1 MKRQTKVIWGI
12 GLLTILAMVG
22 GAMGAEKEFPNK
34 PLELILPFVA
44 GGSSDVMC
52 RTMVAQAA
60 PFFHN
65 QPVVVI
71 NKAGAGTVAASKYVL
86 DGRNDGYTLYN
97 TSTSSMMV
105 APFVHKTNFSWR
117 DFIGLAQVIFEGDAL
132 FVRTEVPYNTME
144 KFIEYARQN
153 PGKIKYATSGA
164 GGGSHLAMEGLAA
177 NKGMVIKHIP
187 TKGNAETV
195 AAILGGHVA
204 VAAGNPV
211 AFRPYEVAGKLK
223 CLAQFGHKRDM
234 NFVPD
239 IPTFTEQGI
248 DVVVDLW
255 RWIVVPK
262 GVPPER
268 VKILTEGFKNI
279 LHDKTILGSME
290 KIGCYVSYLP
300 PDEYEPTMK
309 KSEEVISRL
318 VRIAGLDRK

>member
-1 MKRQTKVIWGI
+1 MKRRGEIIWGI
-12 GLLTILAMVG
+12 GLMILLTMA
-22 GAMGAEKEFPNK
+22 GAAAGAEKEFPNK
-34 PLELILPFVA
+34 ALELVVPFVA
-44 GGSSDVMC
+44 GGSSDLMC
-52 RTMVAQAA
+52 RTMVVHAA
-60 PFFHN
+60 PFLHN

-105 APFVHKTNFSWR
+105 APFVHRTSFSWR

-132 FVRTEVPYNTME
+132 FVRTDVPYNTME

-164 GGGSHLAMEGLAA
+164 GGGSHLAMEGFAA
-177 NKGMVIKHIP
+177 SKGIVIKHIP

-195 AAILGGHVA
+195 AAILGGHVT

-211 AFRPYEVAGKLK
+211 AFRPHEEAGKLK

-234 NFVPD
+234 NFVPN
-239 IPTFTEQGI
+239 IPTFKEQGI

-268 VKILTEGFKNI
+268 VKMLTTAFKNI
-279 LHDKTILGSME
+279 LHDKETLINME

-300 PDEYEPTMK
+300 PEEYEPTMK
-309 KSEEVISRL
+309 KSEEIISRL
-318 VRIAGLDRK
+318 VRIAGLDKK